1 MNDISYI
8 KQRMADRNIDSSIC
22 KAMINN
28 RREFPSVD
36 LNNI

>member
-8 KQRMADRNIDSSIC
+8 QQRMGHRNIDSSIC

-28 RREFPSVD
+28 RRESPSVD
-36 LNNI
+36 LNSI